1 MLKADAPVYQCLLDK
16 DSIKPKKNFDTE
28 AIMEVKHL
36 KNSINELAK
45 ALSAIIFRIEY
56 ARL

>member
-1 MLKADAPVYQCLLDK
+1 MLKADAPVYLCLLDK
-16 DSIKPKKNFDTE
+16 DAIKPENFDTE
-28 AIMEVKHL
+28 AIMKIKHI
-36 KNSINELAK
+36 KSRTNELAK